1 MGVFLAVFLKQRN
14 EILQNGVAL
23 VVLRSGREVGSV
35 QNNGVGLS
43 VGDQGVAVAVHD
55 FASGGLNGDLVGLD
69 RIVLGGVVFVIP
81 NLDFI

>member
-1 MGVFLAVFLKQRN
+1 MRVFLAVFLKQRP

-23 VVLRSGREVGSV
+23 VIFRGGREVGSV

-55 FASGGLNGDLVGLD
+55 FASGGLNGNLVGLD
-69 RIVLGGVVFVIP
+69 RIVLGGVVFVIL

>member
-1 MGVFLAVFLKQRN
+1 MGVFLTVFLKQRN

-23 VVLRSGREVGSV
+23 VVFRSGGEVGSV
-35 QNNGVGLS
+35 QDNGVGLS

-55 FASGGLNGDLVGLD
+55 LASGGLHGDLAGLD